1 MILLKLGFFVF
12 LWCGAVAIV
21 ETFERNN
28 DNNVPPGAI
37 KKIQKEMF
45 RDIKDIPENEYNNL
59 MTEINT
65 DLDNRRQK
73 IKNER

>member
-12 LWCGAVAIV
+12 LWFGIV
-21 ETFERNN
+21 IIIETFESDN

-45 RDIKDIPENEYNNL
+45 RDIKNIPENEYNNL